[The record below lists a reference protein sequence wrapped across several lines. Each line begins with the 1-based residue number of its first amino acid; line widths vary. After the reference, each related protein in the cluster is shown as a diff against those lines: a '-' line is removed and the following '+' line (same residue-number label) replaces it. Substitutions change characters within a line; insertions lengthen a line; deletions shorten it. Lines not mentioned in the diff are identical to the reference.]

1 MYISKF
7 VAHEHFMGMIY
18 NRHTIYH
25 KTFCSETLYIYMVKV
40 EKYVGSTTDFKDRLG
55 NHEKSFK
62 HERYKHE
69 TVLSSH
75 IWECKERGSTYTV
88 TWKALDRGQPFN
100 PVTKTCKL
108 CTREKFYIIRKPH
121 QATLNH
127 RQEIGAHCRHI
138 AMSLIS
144 KVEKVKVGW
153 GRDDQD
159 SFVVLWLTSCL
170 ESPDDCGSQLPYETD
185 L

>member
-1 MYISKF
+1 MMKQIIS
-7 VAHEHFMGMIY
+7 AHNRKVLAARKPPAPEEEKPRPCNCPKKKRLAGECPLQGKCMVPNVIY
-18 NRHTIYH
+18 QAEVV
-25 KTFCSETLYIYMVKV
+25 ETKLDGEVKV

-144 KVEKVKVGW
+144 KVKKVKVG
-153 GRDDQD
+153 
-159 SFVVLWLTSCL
+159 
-170 ESPDDCGSQLPYETD
+170 
-185 L
+185 